1 MDSLRQKAFFI
12 GDWKV
17 SPTEG
22 LLLRGDDVVHIEPKA
37 MELLVY
43 LAQRQGEVVAREDIE
58 KDVWGG
64 TLVSYDSITS
74 TVIKLRKALQD
85 NAREPDYIATIPKR
99 GYELIASVGEQED
112 PGTHEGTQSNGL
124 QHANKSTWYFLSA
137 GFLVV
142 AVGVAWFVLSAS
154 VDPVLIDESNVSP
167 VSKENIAQQSLE
179 TPSIAVLPFVNMSG
193 DPEQEYFSDG
203 ITEDIITDL
212 SRLKNLAV
220 IARNSSFTYKDTT
233 SNVVDIGDDLKV
245 SHVLEGSVRRSGDRV
260 RITAQLIDAINGQ
273 HLWAERYDRELNDV
287 FAVQDEITE
296 QIVTALSV
304 QLSGEEKHRTNKIS
318 RNFEAYDLL
327 LKGRRAASKRSED
340 DGNNA
345 IALYKEAISLDPEL
359 ARAYGSLAIVL
370 TRQAILGYTDEPVEV
385 QDRALELAQKAVSI
399 DPTSPQTLF
408 ALGFVYLWKK
418 QFSEASEMLEKA
430 IDIAPNYAD
439 GYALLARINNHL
451 GRAEKAIP
459 LIEKGME
466 LNPHYT
472 FEYLTILASAYYALG
487 EYQKAVNYLE
497 SAIER
502 NQAHVP
508 TILYLTASYVQLGRL
523 EDAEWQIT
531 ELEMRHP
538 SITLSHWESVGSIVD
553 GTTKNRLFDDLRTAG
568 MAE

>member
-1 MDSLRQKAFFI
+1 MDSLSQKAFFI

-85 NAREPDYIATIPKR
+85 NAKEPDYIATIPKR

-112 PGTHEGTQSNGL
+112 PGTHEGTQSIGL
-124 QHANKSTWYFLSA
+124 QNTNKSTWYFLFA

-142 AVGVAWFVLSAS
+142 AVGVAWFALSAS
-154 VDPVLIDESNVSP
+154 VDPVLIDESNVP
-167 VSKENIAQQSLE
+167 PISKENIAQQPLE
-179 TPSIAVLPFVNMSG
+179 TPSIAVLPFDNMSG

-260 RITAQLIDAINGQ
+260 RITAQLIDASNGQ
-273 HLWAERYDRELNDV
+273 HIWAERYDRELNDV

-304 QLSGEEKHRTNKIS
+304 QLSSDEEKHRANNVKH
-318 RNFEAYDLL
+318 NFEAYDLL
-327 LKGRRAASKRSED
+327 LKGRRVAAD
-340 DGNNA
+340 DVNNA

-359 ARAYGSLAIVL
+359 ARAYGSLAIAL
-370 TRQAILGYTDEPVEV
+370 TRQAIIGYTDEPVEV

-439 GYALLARINNHL
+439 GYGLLALIYNNL
-451 GRAEKAIP
+451 GKADKAIS
-459 LIEKGME
+459 LIEKGMQI
-466 LNPHYT
+466 NPHYT
-472 FEYLTILASAYYALG
+472 FEYSYVLGSAYYALS

-497 SAIER
+497 TAIER

-508 TILYLTASYVQLGRL
+508 TRLYLTASYVQLGRL
-523 EDAEWQIT
+523 DDAEWQIT

-553 GTTKNRLFDDLRTAG
+553 GTIKNRLFEDLRTAG